1 MRQVPN
7 DYVIAHLALQGSPAG
22 TAPSALASNGHLT
35 EDSAMTAL
43 SKPLD
48 AADDPGLVQRVQR
61 GDTGAFTVLMRR
73 YNRRLYR
80 TARAIL
86 KNDAAAEDALQE
98 GYIAA
103 YRHIGEFR
111 GDSQI
116 ATWLTRIVVN
126 QALQAL
132 RRTRREQVVV
142 LFEEPPAER
151 GADEATADS
160 LSPGSPEKTM
170 LRAEMR
176 RLIERKID
184 ALPEGYRTVF
194 MLREVEDMTV
204 EETATALGIPGAT
217 VRSRLFRAK
226 ARLRESLAQE
236 LDMATQDV
244 FGFDGERCDRIVR
257 AVLDRI
263 GNGCAHPAR

>member
-1 MRQVPN
+1 
-7 DYVIAHLALQGSPAG
+7 
-22 TAPSALASNGHLT
+22 
-35 EDSAMTAL
+35 MTAL

-48 AADDPGLVQRVQR
+48 ALDDVDLVHRVQR
-61 GDTGAFTVLMRR
+61 DDANAFAVLMRR

-86 KNDAAAEDALQE
+86 KDDAAAEDAVQE
-98 GYIAA
+98 GYVAA

-111 GDSQI
+111 GEAQI

-142 LFEEPPAER
+142 LFDEPPEER
-151 GADEATADS
+151 NPDDDIADS

-184 ALPEGYRTVF
+184 ELPEGYRTVF

-204 EETATALGIPGAT
+204 EETATALGIPAAT

-226 ARLRESLAQE
+226 ARLRESLAEE
-236 LDMATQDV
+236 LDTATQDV

-257 AVLDRI
+257 AVLARI
-263 GNGCAHPAR
+263 TAGGAPTG

>member
-1 MRQVPN
+1 
-7 DYVIAHLALQGSPAG
+7 
-22 TAPSALASNGHLT
+22 
-35 EDSAMTAL
+35 MTAL

-48 AADDPGLVQRVQR
+48 ALDDVNLVQHVQR
-61 GDTGAFTVLMRR
+61 GNTKAFAVLMRR

-86 KNDAAAEDALQE
+86 KDDAAAEDAVQD

-111 GDSQI
+111 GDAQLG
-116 ATWLTRIVVN
+116 TWLTRIVVN

-132 RRTRREQVVV
+132 RKTRREQVVV
-142 LFEEPPAER
+142 LFDEPPEER
-151 GADEATADS
+151 NPDDPIADS
-160 LSPGSPEKTM
+160 LSPGPPENTM

-204 EETATALGIPGAT
+204 EETAIALGIPAAT

-226 ARLRESLAQE
+226 ARLREALAQE
-236 LDMATQDV
+236 LDTATQEV

-257 AVLDRI
+257 EVLDRI
-263 GNGCAHPAR
+263 GPARPTD

>member
-1 MRQVPN
+1 MFRAIGAGAVRAPGVPRRER
-7 DYVIAHLALQGSPAG
+7 
-22 TAPSALASNGHLT
+22 GHRRRHPMVTFT
-35 EDSAMTAL
+35 EDASMTIL

-48 AADDPGLVQRVQR
+48 AADDPGLAARVQR
-61 GDTGAFTVLMRR
+61 GDTAAFAVLMRR

-86 KNDAAAEDALQE
+86 KDDAAAEDALQE
-98 GYIAA
+98 AYIAA

-111 GDSQI
+111 GEAQI

-151 GADEATADS
+151 SADDEVAHS
-160 LSPGSPEKTM
+160 LSPGTPEKTM

-184 ALPEGYRTVF
+184 DLPEGYRTVF

-204 EETATALGIPGAT
+204 DETATALGIPGAT

-244 FGFDGERCDRIVR
+244 FAFDGERCDRIVR
-257 AVLDRI
+257 AVLDRL
-263 GNGCAHPAR
+263 GDGSAHPTR